1 MIKEQFS
8 SDYHVVCNGTTNHP
22 SVKGLLLKQQQ
33 KKKITE
39 NMDIVYIEKKKSL
52 LVCIN
57 LGLRPGESPFKVSV
71 DSTDRVQHFFCQEFI
86 TSE

>member
-39 NMDIVYIEKKKSL
+39 NMDMVYTEKKRSL

-57 LGLRPGESPFKVSV
+57 LGLRPRESPFKLFVSSSQ
-71 DSTDRVQHFFCQEFI
+71 DI
-86 TSE
+86 